1 MRPENTYT
9 LNFLQ
14 GAKARMS
21 NQDTLLVKSAVQTP
35 LAPTDGEQP
44 YWQVATS
51 ANTRKAYQSDIR
63 HFMAAGGFLP
73 TTTESILHYLNS
85 HAKLVNSRT
94 LKRRLVAIKHW
105 HIYQNFP
112 DPTIHPLVKKTL
124 RGIARTH
131 GKPAEKAAVLSVEQL
146 TALSVRLIAKSDLST
161 LRDNA
166 LLQIGF
172 FGAFRRSELVAILWQ
187 HVTFAP
193 EGVKILI
200 PRSKTDPEGE
210 GQICA
215 IPYGQLP
222 LCPVMALKQWQERSG
237 FTEGFV
243 FRSLRHG
250 RCDPQRGLAPKTVSD
265 ILKHRAIE
273 CQWPDAKYYSG
284 HSLRRGFATA
294 ASQRGASLGAIMR
307 QGRWH
312 HEATVHGY
320 IEEGKYFEANAAAA
334 VLDHATAQP
343 VISSDLTHCYTLKS
357 RDK

>member
-1 MRPENTYT
+1 MP
-9 LNFLQ
+9 
-14 GAKARMS
+14 K
-21 NQDTLLVKSAVQTP
+21 QDKLLVKSAAQSL
-35 LAPTDGEQP
+35 LAPIDGEQP

-51 ANTRKAYQSDIR
+51 VNTRKAYQSDIR

-73 TTTESILHYLNS
+73 TTTESILHYLNQQ
-85 HAKLVNSRT
+85 ARLVNPRT
-94 LKRRLVAIKHW
+94 LKRRLVAIKQW
-105 HIYQNFP
+105 HTYQNFP
-112 DPTIHPLVKKTL
+112 DPTTHPLVKKTL

-131 GKPAEKAAVLSVEQL
+131 GKPADKAPILSVEQL
-146 TALSVRLIAKSDLST
+146 MALSVRLIAKPDLSA

-200 PRSKTDPEGE
+200 PRSKTDLEGK

-237 FTEGFV
+237 FTQGFV

-250 RCDPQRGLAPKTVSD
+250 RCDPQKGLAPKTVSD

-273 CQWPDAKYYSG
+273 CQWPNAIYYSG

-334 VLDHATAQP
+334 VLDQAMTPSA
-343 VISSDLTHCYTLKS
+343 ISNHFDHHQTSNIQEANYAKNSHS
-357 RDK
+357 IAR

>member
-1 MRPENTYT
+1 MP
-9 LNFLQ
+9 
-14 GAKARMS
+14 K
-21 NQDTLLVKSAVQTP
+21 QDSSLIQLVTDIS
-35 LAPTDGEQP
+35 LAPADNAQP

-63 HFMAAGGFLP
+63 HFIASGGFLP
-73 TTTESILHYLNS
+73 ATIESILHYLN
-85 HAKLVNSRT
+85 HQATLVNPRT

-105 HIYQNFP
+105 HVYQNFA

-131 GKPAEKAAVLSVEQL
+131 GKPADKAPILSVEQL
-146 TALSVRLIAKSDLST
+146 MALSARLIVKSDLSA

-172 FGAFRRSELVAILWQ
+172 FGAFRRSELVAIEWQ
-187 HVTFAP
+187 HVTFVS
-193 EGVKILI
+193 EGIKILI

-210 GQICA
+210 GQVCA

-222 LCPVMALKQWQERSG
+222 LCPVTALKQWQERSG

-250 RCDPQRGLAPKTVSD
+250 RCDPQKGLAPKTVSD
-265 ILKHRAIE
+265 IVKHRAIE
-273 CQWPDAKYYSG
+273 SQWPNCKYYSG

-294 ASQRGASLGAIMR
+294 ASQKGASLGAIMR

-320 IEEGKYFEANAAAA
+320 IEEGKHFEANAAAA
-334 VLDHATAQP
+334 VLNQAITQSENHTTQNIQEAEYAKNSNSIT
-343 VISSDLTHCYTLKS
+343 
-357 RDK
+357 R